1 MAPKKVDEAKLDKLA
16 SLLREV
22 PQEQLREVLRKD
34 EVVRLRVSKR
44 VKAEIEAE
52 AKQRKLSASAY
63 LLSLHE
69 AAMRKE

>member
-1 MAPKKVDEAKLDKLA
+1 MSPKKADQAKLDKLA
-16 SLLREV
+16 GLLRDV
-22 PQEQLREVLRKD
+22 REEDVRAMLRKD
-34 EVVRLRVSKR
+34 AVVRLRVSKR

-52 AKQRKLSASAY
+52 AERRGLSASAY

>member
-1 MAPKKVDEAKLDKLA
+1 MSPKKADQAKLDKLA
-16 SLLREV
+16 DLLREV
-22 PQEQLREVLRKD
+22 PQDQLREFLRKD

-52 AKQRKLSASAY
+52 AERRGMSASAY

-69 AAMRKE
+69 KEMRRD

>member
-1 MAPKKVDEAKLDKLA
+1 MTPKKADQAKLDKIVG
-16 SLLREV
+16 LLRDV
-22 PQEQLREVLRKD
+22 REEDVRAMLRKD
-34 EVVRLRVSKR
+34 AVVRLRVSKR

-52 AKQRKLSASAY
+52 AERRKLSASTY

>member
-1 MAPKKVDEAKLDKLA
+1 MSPKKVDQAKLDKLA
-16 SLLREV
+16 GLLRDV
-22 PQEQLREVLRKD
+22 REEDVRAMLRKD
-34 EVVRLRVSKR
+34 AVVRLRVSKR

-52 AKQRKLSASAY
+52 AGRRGMSASAY

>member
-1 MAPKKVDEAKLDKLA
+1 MTPKKADQAKLDKIVG
-16 SLLREV
+16 LLRDV
-22 PQEQLREVLRKD
+22 REEDVRAMLRKD
-34 EVVRLRVSKR
+34 AVVRLRVSKR

-52 AKQRKLSASAY
+52 AEKRSLSASAY

>member
-1 MAPKKVDEAKLDKLA
+1 M
-16 SLLREV
+16 
-22 PQEQLREVLRKD
+22 LRKD
-34 EVVRLRVSKR
+34 AVVRLRVSKR

-52 AKQRKLSASAY
+52 AERRGLSASAY